1 MPLTPLCSTLVISMP
16 TLVLFLLYRSSP
28 FYASTTG
35 DSGAFKQLW
44 SLGIG
49 DVHTNTL
56 VTVASSAI
64 GNALTANTPQLALS
78 SMYVSY
84 NLILTSMRMT
94 AEYNEFASKRKSLR
108 VSEPQGF
115 QRPAYYLQLPY
126 RYAVPL
132 VVASGL
138 LHWLVSQSLFPVN
151 IIVFDVYGVEQ
162 RSRNV
167 SACGWS
173 PIAVLFTLI
182 LLGVMILI
190 LFALGW
196 RKYHTGMPVM
206 RSNSLDISAA
216 CHMPA
221 TDPNAPLHPLAYGA
235 ASVQGWQK
243 WHACFTDKEVVPSMR
258 KHDGRFRLDVLKD
271 DGDDQMGGFELPEE
285 LLGLKR
291 DFSVHQP
298 MKTRQCA
305 VDEDC

>member
-1 MPLTPLCSTLVISMP
+1 M
-16 TLVLFLLYRSSP
+16 
-28 FYASTTG
+28 
-35 DSGAFKQLW
+35 
-44 SLGIG
+44 
-49 DVHTNTL
+49 NTL

-94 AEYNEFASKRKSLR
+94 AEYNEFASKRKPLR
-108 VSEPQGF
+108 VSEPQGV

-138 LHWLVSQSLFPVN
+138 LHWLVSQSLFPAN

-162 RSRNV
+162 PSRNV

-173 PIAVLFTLI
+173 PIAILFTLI
-182 LLGVMILI
+182 LLGVMILM

-216 CHMPA
+216 CHMPV
-221 TDPNAPLHPLAYGA
+221 TDSNAPLHPLAYGA
-235 ASVQGWQK
+235 ASVSGWQK
-243 WHACFTDKEVVPSMR
+243 WHPCFTDKEVLPLMR
-258 KHDGRFRLDVLKD
+258 RHDGRFKLDVLKD
-271 DGDDQMGGFELPEE
+271 GGDDQIGDFELPEE
-285 LLGLKR
+285 LLGLR
-291 DFSVHQP
+291 REFPAHQP
-298 MKTRQCA
+298 TKTR
-305 VDEDC
+305 